1 MTEGQRKDGRHLT
14 TEAAEILTK
23 LHDELAGLAGKV
35 SAERIPEWQ
44 AALKA
49 MVEDVPLIQERLFLK
64 TQGGTHWAQTA
75 LEKVQ
80 TLASLVEE
88 GLAGKSVEQA
98 TNAVE
103 EAVEAVKTELGGL
116 IEKAKTHIIRMT

>member
-14 TEAAEILTK
+14 MEAAEILTR
-23 LHDELAGLAGKV
+23 LHDKLAGLADKV
-35 SAERIPEWQ
+35 NPERIPEWQ
-44 AALKA
+44 AAFKA
-49 MVEDVPLIQERLFLK
+49 MADDIPLIQERLFLK
-64 TQGGTHWAQTA
+64 TQGGTHWAHTA

-80 TLASLVEE
+80 ALASLVEE

-98 TNAVE
+98 TEAVE